1 MIVLGLAGG
10 FDFAAENH
18 FDVPFDGYHDSAA
31 VLVRDG
37 EVVAGMEEE
46 RLNRIK
52 HTNKAPSRA
61 ARFCLEHAGIEPAQL
76 DAVAFYE
83 TEPFLERELQRL
95 HLADPAHRE
104 LFAPRAVIQR
114 LFGGNSALRSRL
126 TASTLWI
133 IMWPTP

>member
-10 FDFAAENH
+10 FDFAAEND
-18 FDVPFDGYHDSAA
+18 FDLPFDGYHDSAA

-61 ARFCLEHAGIEPAQL
+61 ARCCLEHAGI
-76 DAVAFYE
+76 AFP
-83 TEPFLERELQRL
+83 TTTG
-95 HLADPAHRE
+95 A
-104 LFAPRAVIQR
+104 APRSRSIVI
-114 LFGGNSALRSRL
+114 GS
-126 TASTLWI
+126 
-133 IMWPTP
+133 M